1 MKSWFLAALGVVLIV
16 AGSLLASLIQTSGGI
31 RVEDVRFA
39 GGTGTL
45 SGLLYVPPNATA
57 AAPAPGVIAIHGL
70 INSRE
75 MQDGFAIE
83 FARRGYVVLALD
95 MTGHGYST
103 PPMTMPE
110 LGGADA
116 LRWLRTLP
124 FVDRNN
130 IGLEGHSLGGMAV
143 MSAVKALP
151 DAYRAAI
158 LIGSTT
164 GTPAVA
170 TPSFPRNIAFILGAY
185 DEFTPLMWGTKSFY
199 DPVSKRQA
207 LLARDIGASDK
218 LKAAFG
224 THDAV
229 VPGKIYGDI
238 SAGTGR
244 ELYLPHVTHPQ
255 EHFAA
260 VSIGQA
266 MNWFGKT
273 LHGGTPRSDDD
284 QVWYWK
290 EIGTGVAFAG
300 FVLLLLGAF
309 DALLQLP
316 AFAPLRHPSTPSR
329 ERRDGRWWASFWL
342 SVLVP
347 GLVFLP
353 AMIVAQLA
361 IPPLAA
367 FPQVYTNQVLV
378 WALMTAAVL
387 FVIRRLSRGGSENF
401 STNWLLSGAI
411 AIGTVVVGYVSLL
424 VVDRIFHTDFR
435 LWVLALKLLSP
446 WQFKALLIYLIPFG
460 VYFLV
465 SLHALHS
472 DLAVKSDSAL
482 RQYATAIVAMAGG
495 IALFLAADYLPM
507 LTSDH
512 LLVAMDPLH
521 PIIGIQFVP
530 ILAIVALISTFTY
543 RRTNSYVPGALI
555 CTLFVT
561 WYVTAGTATM
571 F

>member
-1 MKSWFLAALGVVLIV
+1 MKSWLLAGVGALLIA
-16 AGSLLASLIQTSGGI
+16 AGSLLASMVQTAGGI

-39 GGTGTL
+39 GGNGEL
-45 SGLLYVPPNATA
+45 SGLLYVPRNATPET
-57 AAPAPGVIAIHGL
+57 PAPGVIAIHGL

-95 MTGHGYST
+95 MKGHGYST

-110 LGGADA
+110 LGASDA
-116 LRWLRTLP
+116 LHWLRTLP
-124 FVDRNN
+124 FVDRSN

-143 MSAVKALP
+143 MSALKTHP
-151 DAYRAAI
+151 DDYRAAI

-170 TPSFPRNIAFILGAY
+170 TPSFPHNIAFILGTY

-199 DPVSKRQA
+199 DPLSKRQDF
-207 LLARDIGASDK
+207 LAENVNVSDK
-218 LKAAFG
+218 LKDAFG
-224 THDAV
+224 TRDAV
-229 VPGKIYGDI
+229 VPDRVYGTIAD
-238 SAGTGR
+238 GTGR

-255 EHFAA
+255 EHIAA

-266 MNWFGKT
+266 MNWFAKT
-273 LHGGTPRSDDD
+273 LHGGTPRSDGD
-284 QVWYWK
+284 QIWYWK
-290 EIGTGVAFAG
+290 EIGTGIAFSG
-300 FVLLLLGAF
+300 FVLLLLGTF
-309 DALLQLP
+309 DLLLGLP
-316 AFAPLRHPSTPSR
+316 AFAPLRQPAASSR
-329 ERRDGRWWASFWL
+329 TVRDTRWWVTFWL
-342 SVLVP
+342 SVVVP

-361 IPPLAA
+361 IPPLAV
-367 FPQVYTNQVLV
+367 FPQVYTNQVVV
-378 WALMTAAVL
+378 WALATAGL
-387 FVIRRLSRGGSENF
+387 LYVIRRLSRGRSETF
-401 STNWLLSGAI
+401 STNWVLSGAI
-411 AIGTVVVGYVSLL
+411 AVGTIVIGYVSLL
-424 VVDRIFHTDFR
+424 VVDRLFHTDFR
-435 LWVLALKLLSP
+435 FWVLALKLLSP

-460 VYFLV
+460 AYFLV

-472 DLAVKSDSAL
+472 DLAVKGDSTG
-482 RQYATAIVAMAGG
+482 RQYATAIAAMAGG
-495 IALFLAADYLPM
+495 IALFLIADYLP
-507 LTSDH
+507 LLISDH

-521 PIIGIQFVP
+521 PIIGIQFIP